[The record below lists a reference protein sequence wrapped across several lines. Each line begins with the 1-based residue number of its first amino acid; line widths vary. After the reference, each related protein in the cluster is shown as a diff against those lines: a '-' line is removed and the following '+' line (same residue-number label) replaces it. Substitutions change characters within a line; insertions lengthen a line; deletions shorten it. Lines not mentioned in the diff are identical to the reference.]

1 MQLIGMSG
9 YIWAFGCHESENP
22 SADSGVRHNPA
33 ASRDHDG
40 ELGWT
45 DGRPRRRT
53 AAAATFT
60 QSRYG
65 AKVQALPWGR
75 TAQAPIRV
83 LPLFDGSAQRD
94 H

>member
-1 MQLIGMSG
+1 MTSKACRDGREKIAYGRHSTTPDQ
-9 YIWAFGCHESENP
+9 AAENINDGSP
-22 SADSGVRHNPA
+22 VR
-33 ASRDHDG
+33 
-40 ELGWT
+40 
-45 DGRPRRRT
+45 RPRRRT
-53 AAAATFT
+53 AAAATCT